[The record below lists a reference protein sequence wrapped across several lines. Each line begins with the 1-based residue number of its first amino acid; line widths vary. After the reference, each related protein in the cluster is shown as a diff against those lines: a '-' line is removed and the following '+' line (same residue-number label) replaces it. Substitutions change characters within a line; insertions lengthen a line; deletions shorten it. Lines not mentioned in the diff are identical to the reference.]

1 MSSLA
6 LQYVTVNQ
14 FILEGRGANSVF
26 KKIKNISNPCMKT
39 LKLVSTCI
47 RPILVCV
54 CVWRERVVK
63 AGYEVVRAYAHIQLM
78 HKYKYSL
85 HLTDFAISFTG
96 QIQYESNGMGG
107 GGE

>member
-1 MSSLA
+1 MYENTETGE
-6 LQYVTVNQ
+6 YVHPTD
-14 FILEGRGANSVF
+14 FS
-26 KKIKNISNPCMKT
+26 
-39 LKLVSTCI
+39 
-47 RPILVCV
+47 VCV

-63 AGYEVVRAYAHIQLM
+63 AGYELVRAYAHIQLM

-107 GGE
+107 GGGE